1 MSRKSQNS
9 VHSFDHVNFAVL
21 HLDRQSVI
29 HFINPVGMKLLGNE
43 TAAQIVGQPLRAMIT
58 ADQKDLEAL
67 EAVLADPE
75 SSRSTQQVELD
86 LLRSDGQHIPMIWN
100 VEWPESLRDKVAPI
114 HMTGF
119 DLTLIRQNQ
128 EIAALFQRVIENQSG
143 GIVITNN
150 RVRIL
155 YANPAAME
163 ISGFSSDELLGRTPA
178 VFKSGKTPNEVYAQL
193 RGTIE
198 RGEVWR
204 GEFINRRKDGDLY
217 IEGKTIAAIRDA
229 SGAVQYYFAIGEDVS
244 KRQQY
249 EQKIDQL
256 ILFDQLTGLPNRLAF
271 LRELT
276 AAIESAA
283 LVGLEIALLHVDLDN
298 FKKFHSGFGLEAS
311 ELFIV
316 DAAAHINGVL
326 GESDMLAHLSEG
338 EFAILIAPG
347 RHGLSTSSQEIAEKI
362 LAAIRQPFQ
371 YADRNINVTA
381 SIGIACYPENGET
394 PLELLANAI
403 NATFKVKSAG
413 GNAVSRYEATMAEAE
428 NWRRDL
434 PQAIARGEMTLHYQP
449 QVSLMS
455 GNIIGL
461 EALIRWQHPQH
472 GMIGPDR
479 FIPLAEESDQIIA
492 IGEWVLNEVCRQ
504 MRVWIDSGLPPI
516 KVAVNLAARH
526 FRMPDL
532 PDNIASSLNHWKLDA
547 RFLEIEITESAMMQ
561 DMGAAIRNMGQLKSL
576 GVRIS
581 LDDFGTGY
589 SSMAYLSRFPI
600 DVVKIDQS
608 FVRDITTN
616 PANAAIAQATIAMSH
631 KLGKTVLA
639 EGVEKTEQMLYLR
652 RCDCDEMQGFLFSR
666 PLPVDEITNMLQQDV
681 KMNITLPQTGQ
692 GEHTILIVDDEANI
706 LSALRRVLRREG
718 YTILSAESPAAAF
731 SLLAQNPVQL
741 VISDQRMPEMS
752 GTDFLSQVKGLYP
765 ETVRMVLSAYS
776 EIATVTDAINKGAAY
791 RFLTKPWNDEQ
802 IKEEIRGALR
812 HWRELYGKNHDTDD
826 TALA

>member
-29 HFINPVGMKLLGNE
+29 HFINPAGMKLLGHE
-43 TAAQIVGQPLRAMIT
+43 TAAQIVGQPLRTLIF
-58 ADQKDLEAL
+58 ADQKDLEEL
-67 EAVLADPE
+67 EAVLAKPE
-75 SSRSTQQVELD
+75 SSGSTQQVELD
-86 LLRSDGQHIPMIWN
+86 LLRSDGQHLPMIWN
-100 VEWPESLRDKVAPI
+100 VEWPESLCDTVAPI

-150 RVRIL
+150 QIRIL

-178 VFKSGKTPNEVYAQL
+178 VFKSGKTPSEVYAQL

-198 RGEVWR
+198 GGDVWR
-204 GEFINRRKDGDLY
+204 GEFINRRKSGDLY

-229 SGAVQYYFAIGEDVS
+229 SGAVQYYFSIGEDVS

-298 FKKFHSGFGLEAS
+298 FKKLHSGFGLEAS

-316 DAAAHINGVL
+316 NAAAHIKGVI
-326 GESDMLAHLSEG
+326 GESDMLAQLSEG
-338 EFAILIAPG
+338 EFAILIGPG

-362 LAAIRQPFQ
+362 LVAIRQPFQ
-371 YADRNINVTA
+371 YAERSINVTA
-381 SIGIACYPENGET
+381 SIGIVCYPENGET
-394 PLELLANAI
+394 PLELLANAT

-413 GNAVSRYEATMAEAE
+413 GNAVSRYEAIMAEAE

-434 PQAIARGEMTLHYQP
+434 PQAIARGEMMLHYQP
-449 QVSLMS
+449 QVSLLS

-504 MRVWIDSGLPPI
+504 MRVWMDAGLPPI

-532 PDNIASSLNHWKLDA
+532 PDNIASSLKRWQLDA
-547 RFLEIEITESAMMQ
+547 RLLEIEITESAMMH
-561 DMGAAIRNMGQLKSL
+561 DMGAAIRNMEQLKSL

-666 PLPVDEITNMLQQDV
+666 PLPVDEITHMLQRDV
-681 KMNITLPQTGQ
+681 KMNISLPQTGQ

-731 SLLAQNPVQL
+731 SLLAQHPVQL

-812 HWRELYGKNHDTDD
+812 QWRGLYGKGFGED
-826 TALA
+826 AVAQP